1 MAKFNADN
9 HAPSVAQLAKQDTAN
24 PNPAA
29 PSTSPSGPT
38 PGRLESGVGFSG
50 VQKQMYDR
58 ISSNPT
64 AIESLKKKKS

>member
-9 HAPSVAQLAKQDTAN
+9 HAPSIGQLAIQTAEN
-24 PNPAA
+24 PNPSA

-50 VQKQMYDR
+50 VQKHMYDR
-58 ISSNPT
+58 ISSSPT